1 MDELEFALKFP
12 FTDEAKKLLGDM
24 QLNKRIIEMGA
35 ERIRKALH
43 RAGAGRV
50 VFNEPEIKEEIASFA
65 AARMILGALRNRFM
79 TNRFAVNESK
89 MVRSHLNKADP
100 ETLERIS
107 SRFGIKTENEMLDIP
122 TYLMYSPKSQPY
134 RLINRK
140 IIRGKVW
147 VSEAEKL
154 RLIEEAVRKHIEI
167 IPVVKDAPDTI
178 KKAGEKLLEELPK
191 TEVKINVKAGDHP
204 PCIMKLFES
213 AKKHENLPHTARW
226 FFATYL
232 LAIGMN
238 EDQIT
243 GVFSTM
249 PDFSE
254 KITRYQIAHAKKRGY
269 SVPSCATVM
278 TYGICVAVCRVG
290 IPTKWHN
297 LDERRKKEIRNE

>member
-1 MDELEFALKFP
+1 MDELDFALKFP
-12 FTDEAKKLLGDM
+12 FTSEAKKLIGTM
-24 QLNKRIIEMGA
+24 QLNKQIIEMGA

-43 RAGAGRV
+43 GSSASRR
-50 VFNEPEIKEEIASFA
+50 VFNEPEIKDEIASFA
-65 AARMILGALRNRFM
+65 AARMILGSLRNRFM
-79 TNRFAVNESK
+79 TNIFAVNESK
-89 MVRSHLNKADP
+89 MVRNNLNKADP

-107 SRFGIKTENEMLDIP
+107 SRFGIKTKEGMLDIP
-122 TYLMYSPKSQPY
+122 TYLMYSPKSQHY
-134 RLINRK
+134 RLINKK
-140 IIRGKVW
+140 IISGKVR
-147 VSEAEKL
+147 VTEAEEL

-167 IPVVKDAPDTI
+167 IPIVKDAPDLI

-238 EDQIT
+238 EDQIN
-243 GVFSTM
+243 GIFSTM
-249 PDFSE
+249 PDYSE
-254 KITRYQIAHAKKRGY
+254 KITRYQISHAKKRGY

-278 TYGICVAVCRVG
+278 TYGLCCAICRVG

-297 LDERRKKEIRNE
+297 LDEKRKEEIRK